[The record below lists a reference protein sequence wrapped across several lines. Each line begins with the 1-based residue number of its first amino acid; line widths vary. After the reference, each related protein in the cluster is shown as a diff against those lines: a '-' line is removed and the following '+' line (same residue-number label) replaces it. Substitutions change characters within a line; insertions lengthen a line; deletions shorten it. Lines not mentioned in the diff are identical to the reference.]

1 MDSRWLSD
9 SSTDPRTRDILL
21 VKCKSAIENLTVDL
35 DQEHRLRLQ
44 SDRKIKSLSKDL
56 NALRED
62 YDRCRRRDET
72 FGEEAEAEGR
82 ERAALRKKVAD
93 LEEEIGRLGEERQA
107 LGLKY
112 EAAME
117 ELRTAKDLLEQAR
130 SEVAEKQAAMEA
142 WEEVVKDVDAKLHT
156 LSTENEELKAD
167 RDKYL
172 ENCEKLLSHNEKL
185 EEMWKIAKL
194 ETQDLSV
201 KLEKLREQ
209 HVSTVTDAERER
221 SRQHQ
226 SLTENFS
233 QKTLQ
238 MQETLQKELREQR
251 GKCDFTVQENAKLT
265 EEKEKL
271 EKVISG
277 LQSQIQN
284 YKGEIEASAA
294 AKKSLETEI
303 SKKQLELESAVS
315 NNSREAELREKL
327 YNGAVTRM
335 EEELRA
341 HDQTRRRVEELAT
354 KLAQNEQLF
363 GSNADEYERR
373 IDDLALELKRK
384 NTENEDL
391 RTKIAR
397 VQQDSIESLNRLK
410 NDHIDSLHKLQSDS
424 TRQHSDTQQ
433 SLEARIKELEA
444 QRAADHEQYQLDILR
459 LKDDYTQALIASGEE
474 LKELRSERN
483 RSRGTIAE
491 LERRLGALNERMEV
505 RTGSRGR
512 REDGVRVLG
521 QLREITSRMEK
532 AVPAGRFQ

>member
-251 GKCDFTVQENAKLT
+251 GKCDFIVQENAKLT